1 MTTRVVPTKAHGIFD
16 LVTGPTLAAAPTLL
30 RLNGDS
36 RSSSLP
42 PRVTGTIGTAL
53 SALTDYE
60 TGAKRVIPMKANL
73 VFDGVSGA
81 ALATTPWIG
90 GAAKNGWRHW
100 LPHAVV
106 GATEIAMALT
116 TRTEPDDRRRELAVK
131 RLAIGIGVAGAVV
144 GVAVG
149 VETARRVRARR
160 RRRAAQDSAKQS

>member
-1 MTTRVVPTKAHGIFD
+1 MTTRFVPTKAHGIFD

-42 PRVTGTIGTAL
+42 PRLTGTIGTAL

-60 TGAKRVIPMKANL
+60 TGAKRVIPMKAHL

-81 ALATTPWIG
+81 ALASTPWIG

-100 LPHAVV
+100 LPHAIA
-106 GATEIAMALT
+106 GAAEVAMALT
-116 TRTEPDDRRRELAVK
+116 TRTQADDRRREQLGKQV
-131 RLAIGIGVAGAVV
+131 AIGLGAAGVVA

-149 VETARRVRARR
+149 VVAARRARARR
-160 RRRAAQDSAKQS
+160 RKPKEGSQS